1 MVTKVITVEYEKKIQ
16 KRFNG
21 SHETYIKN
29 KAINIDMHHCWRLY
43 FRK

>member
-21 SHETYIKN
+21 SHETYIK
-29 KAINIDMHHCWRLY
+29 KQSHQHRYASLLAAL
-43 FRK
+43 FS